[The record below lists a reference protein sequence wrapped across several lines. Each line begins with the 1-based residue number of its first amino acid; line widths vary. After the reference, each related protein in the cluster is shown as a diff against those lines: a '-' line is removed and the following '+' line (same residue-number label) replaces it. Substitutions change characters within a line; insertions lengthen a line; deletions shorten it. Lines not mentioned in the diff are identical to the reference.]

1 VNTFGAELTFHFY
14 NTVVLT
20 ALVAA
25 FALWR
30 YRVAVLDGMRGS
42 GEATL
47 APPLPAP
54 RATAAPFAAAE
65 VLTWE
70 RGARWRLARAWL
82 LGVGAC
88 SLLLAASYM
97 HRSGWEISPAHLLM
111 VTLVFATAV
120 APMIAVAL
128 AVPFWRGLA
137 GTALLLVACALLTL
151 VAGLIQRAA
160 SGRPITL
167 AQLQLIPLY
176 FQFAANALWLPGLL
190 LLATGAA
197 RLRGVAP
204 ITLAALL
211 VFGLAPFIGS
221 RLTAGIAA
229 TEAGSDWSLRLGLDG
244 VFLLIA
250 LPAGWLAWRRL
261 HAVARAYEAKRFSDV
276 QMLARTWWLML
287 VASVALELVTVR
299 PQPALSFA
307 ACAVAYLG
315 FAPIT
320 RFFLARAG
328 LAHDRPPPRTLLL
341 LRVFGYTARTERL
354 FDRIGA
360 RWRLLGPVTMIAGPD
375 VIARTVDP
383 GDYLR
388 YLTGR
393 LAESFVTSR
402 AELDARLAALDLQP
416 DPDGR
421 YRINDFCCRDD
432 TWQATVI
439 ELMQRADVVIMDVRG
454 LTAARRGCEFELRE
468 LGARLAPSRLVLV
481 VDGQTDRALIAQ
493 SFGPTANRVR
503 MLDVG
508 RGNRAEMQAVFAA
521 LVEAA
526 CGFVNRGDLPRPN

>member
-160 SGRPITL
+160 SGRPITEEYIEKYGIEAYAEFEKAVYIEVHGQDAYDAKFGDL
-167 AQLQLIPLY
+167 EAIGCEGTWEPCHKQMLGHGIV
-176 FQFAANALWLPGLL
+176 
-190 LLATGAA
+190 
-197 RLRGVAP
+197 GV
-204 ITLAALL
+204 
-211 VFGLAPFIGS
+211 
-221 RLTAGIAA
+221 
-229 TEAGSDWSLRLGLDG
+229 ENLGGDLDKVKG
-244 VFLLIA
+244 
-250 LPAGWLAWRRL
+250 
-261 HAVARAYEAKRFSDV
+261 KRFRFYCFPIRWYMGDGSMVRCVAEIDEDDLNDV
-276 QMLARTWWLML
+276 PERTYTYCGTGYGP
-287 VASVALELVTVR
+287 ASEK
-299 PQPALSFA
+299 
-307 ACAVAYLG
+307 
-315 FAPIT
+315 
-320 RFFLARAG
+320 
-328 LAHDRPPPRTLLL
+328 
-341 LRVFGYTARTERL
+341 ERYDIYPL
-354 FDRIGA
+354 K
-360 RWRLLGPVTMIAGPD
+360 
-375 VIARTVDP
+375 
-383 GDYLR
+383 
-388 YLTGR
+388 
-393 LAESFVTSR
+393 
-402 AELDARLAALDLQP
+402 
-416 DPDGR
+416 
-421 YRINDFCCRDD
+421 
-432 TWQATVI
+432 
-439 ELMQRADVVIMDVRG
+439 
-454 LTAARRGCEFELRE
+454 
-468 LGARLAPSRLVLV
+468 
-481 VDGQTDRALIAQ
+481 
-493 SFGPTANRVR
+493 
-503 MLDVG
+503 
-508 RGNRAEMQAVFAA
+508 
-521 LVEAA
+521 
-526 CGFVNRGDLPRPN
+526 